1 MGAEMTRLLSHIFRF
16 VVIAVAYMLA
26 VASACAFALFL
37 IWGGVTRGEPG
48 LELPAGIAAGL
59 SLPIVTAFAARY
71 AFFPMLALIV
81 WAEVANKRSWLFH
94 ALAGMAAGLA
104 ALVIRANDMAL
115 ANPRPGIMIG
125 VMAAGAVGGTVYWLI
140 AGRNSGKNLDR
151 LANEIT
157 SPRSGES

>member
-1 MGAEMTRLLSHIFRF
+1 MTRLLSHIFRF
-16 VVIAVAYMLA
+16 IVIAFAYLLA
-26 VASACAFALFL
+26 VTAACAFALLL

-48 LELPAGIAAGL
+48 LELPAGIAASL
-59 SLPIVTAFAARY
+59 TLPIVTVFAARY

-81 WAEVANKRSWLFH
+81 WAEIGNRRSWLFH

-104 ALVIRANDMAL
+104 ALVIRANDMGL
-115 ANPRPGIMIG
+115 ANPKPGIMMA
-125 VMAAGAVGGTVYWLI
+125 VLAAGAVGGTVYWLI

-151 LANEIT
+151 LAEEVT

>member
-1 MGAEMTRLLSHIFRF
+1 MTRLLSHIFRF
-16 VVIAVAYMLA
+16 VVIAIAYVLA
-26 VASACAFALFL
+26 VLAACGFALFL

-59 SLPIVTAFAARY
+59 SLPIITAFAARY

-81 WAEVANKRSWLFH
+81 WAEVGNRRSWLFH

-115 ANPRPGIMIG
+115 ANPRPGIMMG
-125 VMAAGAVGGTVYWLI
+125 VLAAGAVGGSVYWLI

-151 LANEIT
+151 LADDLT
-157 SPRSGES
+157 SRSSEES

>member
-1 MGAEMTRLLSHIFRF
+1 MTRFLSHIFRF
-16 VVIAVAYMLA
+16 FVIAFAYLLA
-26 VASACAFALFL
+26 VLAACGFALLL

-59 SLPIVTAFAARY
+59 TLPIVTVLAARY
-71 AFFPMLALIV
+71 AFFPMLALIA
-81 WAEVANKRSWLFH
+81 WAEIGNRRSWLFH

-104 ALVIRANDMAL
+104 ALVIRANDMGL

-125 VMAAGAVGGTVYWLI
+125 VVAAGAVGGTVYWLI

>member
-1 MGAEMTRLLSHIFRF
+1 MTRLLSHIFRF
-16 VVIAVAYMLA
+16 ITIAFAYLLA
-26 VASACAFALFL
+26 VTSSCGFALFL

-59 SLPIVTAFAARY
+59 TLPIVTAFAARY

-94 ALAGMAAGLA
+94 ALSGMAAGLA

-115 ANPRPGIMIG
+115 ANPRPGIMMG
-125 VMAAGAVGGTVYWLI
+125 VLAAGAVGGSVYWLI

-151 LANEIT
+151 LAESLT
-157 SPRSGES
+157 SRSSGES

>member
-1 MGAEMTRLLSHIFRF
+1 MTRLLSHIFRF
-16 VVIAVAYMLA
+16 IVIILAYLLA
-26 VASACAFALFL
+26 VTAACAFALFL

-48 LELPAGIAAGL
+48 LELPAGIAASL

-81 WAEVANKRSWLFH
+81 WAEVGNRRTWLFH

-104 ALVIRANDMAL
+104 ALVIRANDLGL

-125 VMAAGAVGGTVYWLI
+125 VLAAGAVGGTVYWVI
-140 AGRNSGKNLDR
+140 AGRNSGRNLDR
-151 LANEIT
+151 LAEEVT

>member
-1 MGAEMTRLLSHIFRF
+1 MSRLLSHIFRF
-16 VVIAVAYMLA
+16 FVIAFAYLLA
-26 VASACAFALFL
+26 VTAACAFTLFL

-59 SLPIVTAFAARY
+59 SMPIITVVAARY
-71 AFFPMLALIV
+71 AFFPMLALIL

-104 ALVIRANDMAL
+104 ALAIRANDMAL
-115 ANPRPGIMIG
+115 ANPGPGIMMG
-125 VMAAGAVGGTVYWLI
+125 VLAAGAVGGSVYWLL

-151 LANEIT
+151 LAEEIT
-157 SPRSGES
+157 SPRSEES

>member
-1 MGAEMTRLLSHIFRF
+1 MTRLLSHIFRF
-16 VVIAVAYMLA
+16 IVIAFAYLLA
-26 VASACAFALFL
+26 VLAACAFALLL

-48 LELPAGIAAGL
+48 LELPAGIAAGFT
-59 SLPIVTAFAARY
+59 LPIVTVFAARY